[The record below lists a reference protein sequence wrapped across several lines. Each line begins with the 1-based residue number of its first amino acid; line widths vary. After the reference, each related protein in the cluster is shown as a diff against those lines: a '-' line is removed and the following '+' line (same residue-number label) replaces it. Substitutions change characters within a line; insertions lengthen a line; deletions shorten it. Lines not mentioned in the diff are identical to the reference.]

1 MWLNCHTFYS
11 LKYGTL
17 SVEQLLQLAAQHGA
31 GTVVVTDINNS
42 TGVLECLHYCKENK
56 LDLKVLAGIEFRCK
70 EAFNYLYTGIAKNH
84 HGFSFL
90 NEFLT
95 EHNLSGKP
103 LPARPP
109 QSEHVYWIYRLKSFP
124 ANLKEKEFVGASLND
139 ILRLYKYKGL
149 EEKLLFFHPVSFEK
163 AEHFEVHKH
172 LRAIS
177 FNTLISKL
185 SPEQHAFKNEFFID
199 KSALEKRL
207 EGYEFLLQNA
217 EALISDCSFDF
228 EFKGNKNKKLFTK
241 SAEAD
246 TWLLKRLAYSGLEKR
261 YGTNV
266 PNAKTRIDHELKI
279 INDMGFASYFLIT
292 WDIVRF
298 SMSQNIYHVGRGS
311 GANSVVAYCLKITD
325 VDPIELDLYF
335 ERFLNPE
342 RSVPPD
348 FDIDYCWKDRDTVLD
363 YVFKKYG
370 KKHTALLGTVTNF
383 KDRSVIRELGKVF
396 GLPKQQIEVLV
407 NLPEEK
413 IKTIL
418 NREKDRE
425 RNHNKTEEEKE
436 LQISTMIFKIAESIQ
451 RTPNYRSIHAGG
463 ILISEL
469 PLSYYTALDL
479 PPKGYPTVQ
488 WDMHTAEEIGFEK
501 LDILSQRGIGH
512 INDATKLIQ
521 KNQGIALDIHDI
533 KRFKEDL
540 KVKAHL
546 KNGDTIGCF
555 YVESPAMR
563 GLLRKLKCDT
573 YIMLTAAS
581 SIIRP
586 GVASSGMMKEFIRRF
601 HDQENIQYAHPI
613 MEEQLKETFGVM
625 IYQEDVLK
633 IGHHYGGLNLAE
645 ADMLR
650 RLMSGKK
657 RGVQHLITIKKKF
670 FENCKAK
677 GYDETV
683 SETIWYQ
690 MESFA
695 GFSFSKAHSAS
706 YAVESYQ
713 SLYLKAHYPLE
724 FIVAVINNFGGFY
737 RTWVYIYEA
746 KKLGGIVHLPC
757 VNNSE
762 NLTTLYG
769 KEIYLGFIHVKSLEK
784 NTVERIIKER
794 QEGGIYKD
802 FSDLVSRTQIKLEQ
816 LLLLIKSGSCR
827 IFNNN
832 KKTLYWNSYYILGKE
847 TGKPESTLKM
857 FSEPAKQFFL
867 PKLAGSFVED
877 LFDELALFGF
887 PITNNFY
894 SLIKTPFR
902 GDLLTK
908 ALIDHI
914 GKTVRLMGNFVNE
927 RVVYT
932 KKGERMAFGTFIDA
946 VGDLFD
952 TVHFPDVYSK
962 FRFEGI
968 GIYLIEGVVIEEFGF
983 PMLEVKRMGKVKI
996 MNQDDAV
1003 GLLAQSPNKT
1013 FLGPYVPA
1021 YNT

>member
-17 SVEQLLQLAAQHGA
+17 SVEQLLQQAAQHGA
-31 GTVVVTDINNS
+31 GTIVITDINNS
-42 TGVLECLHYCKENK
+42 TGVLESLHHCKEHK
-56 LDLKVLAGIEFRCK
+56 LDLKLLAGIEFRGK
-70 EAFNYLYTGIAKNH
+70 EEFNYLYTGIARNH

-103 LPARPP
+103 LPAQPP
-109 QSEHVYWIYRLKSFP
+109 QSEHVYWIYRFKNFP
-124 ANLKEKEFVGASLND
+124 VDLKENEFVGAGLND
-139 ILRLYKYKGL
+139 TLRLYRYKSL
-149 EEKLLFFHPVSFEK
+149 ENKLVFFHPVSFAE

-177 FNTLISKL
+177 LNTLISKL
-185 SPEQHAFKNEFFID
+185 TPEQHAFNNEFFID
-199 KSALEKRL
+199 KKDLEKRL
-207 EGYEFLLQNA
+207 EGYEFLLENA
-217 EALISDCSFDF
+217 GTLISNCSFDF
-228 EFKGNKNKKLFTK
+228 EFKGNKNKKLFAK

-246 TWLLKRLAYSGLEKR
+246 TWLLKRLTYSGLEKR
-261 YGTNV
+261 YGTSV
-266 PNAKTRIDHELKI
+266 PNAKARVDHELKI

-292 WDIVRF
+292 WDIIRF

-363 YVFKKYG
+363 YVFEKYG
-370 KKHTALLGTVTNF
+370 AKHTALLGTVTNF
-383 KDRSVIRELGKVF
+383 KDRSMVRELGKVF
-396 GLPKQQIEVLV
+396 GLPKQQIEALV
-407 NLPEEK
+407 NMPEEK
-413 IKTIL
+413 VEVALK
-418 NREKDRE
+418 
-425 RNHNKTEEEKE
+425 NKEFDE
-436 LQISTMIFKIAESIQ
+436 ISTMIFKIGASLQ
-451 RTPNYRSIHAGG
+451 HTPNYRSIHAGG

-512 INDATKLIQ
+512 INDATKLIL
-521 KNQGIALDIHDI
+521 KNQGIELDIHDI
-533 KRFKEDL
+533 KRFKEDA
-540 KVKAHL
+540 KVKEHL

-613 MEEQLKETFGVM
+613 MKEQLKETFGVM

-657 RGVQHLITIKKKF
+657 RGVQHLINIKKNF
-670 FENCKAK
+670 FNNCKAK
-677 GYDETV
+677 GYDEKV

-713 SLYLKAHYPLE
+713 SLFLKAHYPLE

-746 KKLGGIVHLPC
+746 KKLGGNVNLPC

-762 NLTTLYG
+762 NLTTLLG
-769 KEIYLGFIHVKSLEK
+769 KDIYLGFIHVKSLEK

-794 QEGGIYKD
+794 EEGGVYID
-802 FSDLVSRTQIKLEQ
+802 ISDLISRTKIKLEQ
-816 LLLLIKSGSCR
+816 LLILIKSGACR
-827 IFNNN
+827 IFDNN

-847 TGKPESTLKM
+847 MGKPEATLKM

-867 PKLAGSFVED
+867 PKLAGSFIED
-877 LFDELALFGF
+877 LFDELILFGF
-887 PITNNFY
+887 PITNDFY

-908 ALIDHI
+908 ALIDHTD
-914 GKTVRLMGNFVNE
+914 KTVRLMGNFVNE

-932 KKGERMAFGTFIDA
+932 KRGDRMAFGTFIDA
-946 VGDLFD
+946 VGDFFD

-962 FRFEGI
+962 YRFEGI
-968 GIYLIEGVVIEEFGF
+968 GIYLIKGKITEEFGF
-983 PMLEVKRMGKVKI
+983 PMLQVEQMGKVKI
-996 MNQDDAV
+996 MNQDDAI
-1003 GLLAQSPNKT
+1003 GLLERSPNKA
-1013 FLGPYVPA
+1013 FLGPYIPA
-1021 YNT
+1021 YTT

>member
-17 SVEQLLQLAAQHGA
+17 SVEQLLQLAAQHNA
-31 GTVVVTDINNS
+31 ETVVITDINNS
-42 TGVLECLHYCKENK
+42 TGVLESLHHCKEHK
-56 LDLKVLAGIEFRCK
+56 LDLKILAGIEFRGK
-70 EAFNYLYTGIAKNH
+70 EEFNYLYTGIAKNE

-90 NEFLT
+90 NEFLS

-103 LPARPP
+103 LPAQPP
-109 QSEHVYWIYRLKSFP
+109 QSEHVYWIYRLKNFP
-124 ANLKEKEFVGASLND
+124 ADLKENEFVGVGLND
-139 ILRLYKYKGL
+139 ILRLYRYKDL
-149 EEKLLFFHPVSFEK
+149 EDKLIFFHPVSFAE

-177 FNTLISKL
+177 LNTLISKL
-185 SPEQHAFKNEFFID
+185 TPEQHAFKNEFFID
-199 KSALEKRL
+199 KKALQKRL
-207 EGYEFLLQNA
+207 EGYEFLLDNA
-217 EALISDCSFDF
+217 EGLISNCRFDF

-261 YGTNV
+261 YGTIV
-266 PNAKTRIDHELKI
+266 PNAKTRVDHELKI
-279 INDMGFASYFLIT
+279 INEMGFASYFLIT

-298 SMSQNIYHVGRGS
+298 SMGQNIYHVGRGS

-363 YVFKKYG
+363 YVFNKYG

-383 KDRSVIRELGKVF
+383 KDRSMVRELGKVF
-396 GLPKQQIEVLV
+396 GLPKQQIETLV
-407 NLPEEK
+407 NMPEEK
-413 IKTIL
+413 VEAALK
-418 NREKDRE
+418 
-425 RNHNKTEEEKE
+425 NKEFDE
-436 LQISTMIFKIAESIQ
+436 ISTTIFKIGASLQ
-451 RTPNYRSIHAGG
+451 HTPNYRSIHAGG

-512 INDATKLIQ
+512 INDATILIL
-521 KNQGIALDIHDI
+521 KNQGITLDIHDI

-540 KVKAHL
+540 KVKEHL
-546 KNGDTIGCF
+546 KNGNTIGCF

-563 GLLRKLKCDT
+563 GLLRKLKCNT

-601 HDQENIQYAHPI
+601 HDQENIKYAHPV

-657 RGVQHLITIKKKF
+657 RGMQHLVNIKKKF
-670 FENCKAK
+670 FANCKAK
-677 GYDETV
+677 GYDEAV

-746 KKLGGIVHLPC
+746 KKLGGNVHLPC
-757 VNNSE
+757 VNNSD
-762 NLTTLYG
+762 NLTTLFG

-794 QEGGIYKD
+794 EVGGVYLD

-816 LLLLIKSGSCR
+816 LLILIKSGACR
-827 IFNNN
+827 IFDNN

-857 FSEPAKQFFL
+857 FCEPAKQFFL
-867 PKLAGSFVED
+867 PKLPGSFVED

-887 PITNNFY
+887 PITNDFY

-902 GDLLTK
+902 GDLLAK
-908 ALIDHI
+908 ALIGHT

-932 KKGERMAFGTFIDA
+932 KRGERMAFGTFIDA

-962 FRFEGI
+962 HRFEGI
-968 GIYLIEGVVIEEFGF
+968 GIYLIEGVITEEFGF
-983 PMLEVKRMGKVKI
+983 PMLEAKRMGKVKI
-996 MNQDDAV
+996 MNQDDAIE
-1003 GLLAQSPNKT
+1003 LLAKSPNKT
-1013 FLGPYVPA
+1013 FLGPYTPA

>member
-17 SVEQLLQLAAQHGA
+17 SVEQLLQRAAQHGA
-31 GTVVVTDINNS
+31 GAIVVTDINNS
-42 TGVLECLHYCKENK
+42 TGVLECLSYCKENK
-56 LDLKVLAGIEFRCK
+56 LNLKVLAGIEFRGK
-70 EAFNYLYTGIAKNH
+70 EEFNYLYTGIAKNH

-95 EHNLSGKP
+95 EHNLSGNP
-103 LPARPP
+103 LPSRPP
-109 QSEHVYWIYRLKSFP
+109 QSEHVYWIYRLQNFP
-124 ANLKEKEFVGASLND
+124 AELKENEFIGAGLND
-139 ILRLYKYKGL
+139 ILRLFRYKNT
-149 EEKLLFFHPVSFEK
+149 EEKMVFFHPVSFAR
-163 AEHFEVHKH
+163 AEDFETHKH

-177 FNTLISKL
+177 LNTLISKL
-185 SPEQHAFKNEFFID
+185 TPDQHAKENEFFID
-199 KSALEKRL
+199 RASLEKRL
-207 EGYEFLLQNA
+207 EGYEFLLENA
-217 EALISDCSFDF
+217 KKLLSECAFDV

-246 TWLLKRLAYSGLEKR
+246 TWLLKRLAYAGLEKR
-261 YGTNV
+261 YGTIV
-266 PNAKTRIDHELKI
+266 PNEKTRVDHELKI
-279 INDMGFASYFLIT
+279 INDLGFASYFLIT
-292 WDIVRF
+292 WDIIRY
-298 SMSQNIYHVGRGS
+298 SMSQGIYHVGRGS

-325 VDPIELDLYF
+325 VDPVALDLYF

-348 FDIDYCWKDRDTVLD
+348 FDIDYCWKDRDCVLD
-363 YVFKKYG
+363 YVFNKYG
-370 KKHTALLGTVTNF
+370 PKHTALLGTITNF
-383 KDRSVIRELGKVF
+383 KDRSMVRELGKVF
-396 GLPKQQIEVLV
+396 GLPKQQIENLV
-407 NLPEEK
+407 NMPEEK
-413 IKTIL
+413 IEAALKK
-418 NREKDRE
+418 N
-425 RNHNKTEEEKE
+425 E
-436 LQISTMIFKIAESIQ
+436 LDEISTMIFKIGSNLQ

-488 WDMHTAEEIGFEK
+488 WDMHLAEEIGFEK

-512 INDATKLIQ
+512 INDAVKLIK
-521 KNQGIALDIHDI
+521 KNKGINIDIH
-533 KRFKEDL
+533 
-540 KVKAHL
+540 KVKDFMEDPKIKEHL
-546 KNGDTIGCF
+546 RNGDSIGCF

-573 YIMLTAAS
+573 YLMLTAAS

-601 HDQENIQYAHPI
+601 HNQDTIQYAHPI

-657 RGVQHLITIKKKF
+657 RGVQHLKSIRQKF
-670 FENCKAK
+670 FANCAAK
-677 GYDETV
+677 GYDKSV

-713 SLYLKAHYPLE
+713 SLYLKVHYPLE

-746 KKLGGIVHLPC
+746 KKLGGNLHLPC

-769 KEIYLGFIHVKSLEK
+769 TDIYLGFIHVKSLEK
-784 NTVERIIKER
+784 NCMDEVVLERNLEGPYLSLEDLIER
-794 QEGGIYKD
+794 TKI
-802 FSDLVSRTQIKLEQ
+802 RLEQ
-816 LLLLIKSGSCR
+816 LLLLIKSGACR
-827 IFNNN
+827 IFDNS
-832 KKTLYWNSYYILGKE
+832 KKNLYWKAYFILGKE
-847 TGKPESTLKM
+847 TKKPEVSLSL
-857 FSEPAKQFFL
+857 FREPASSFFL
-867 PKLAGSFVED
+867 PKLPSSFIED
-877 LFDELALFGF
+877 LYDELALFGF
-887 PITNNFY
+887 PISKDFY

-902 GDLLTK
+902 GDILTK
-908 ALIDHI
+908 DLIDNVD
-914 GKTVRLMGNFVNE
+914 KTVRLMGNFVNE

-932 KKGERMAFGTFIDA
+932 KHGDRMAFGTFIDA
-946 VGDLFD
+946 VGDFFD
-952 TVHFPDVYSK
+952 TVHFPAVYSQY
-962 FRFEGI
+962 RFEGI
-968 GIYLIEGVVIEEFGF
+968 GVYLIKGKITEEFGF
-983 PMLEVKRMGKVKI
+983 PMLQVEQMAKVKI
-996 MNQDDAV
+996 MNQDEAPE
-1003 GLLAQSPNKT
+1003 LLSRSPNKAL
-1013 FLGPYVPA
+1013 LGPYKTE
-1021 YNT
+1021 YDL

>member
-17 SVEQLLQLAAQHGA
+17 SVEQLLQLAAQHDA
-31 GTVVVTDINNS
+31 GTIVVTDINNS
-42 TGVLECLHYCKENK
+42 SGILEAIRTCQEKE
-56 LDLKVLAGIEFRCK
+56 LPLKILAGIEFRGK
-70 EAFNYLYTGIAKNH
+70 TSFDYLYTGIAKNN

-95 EHNLSGKP
+95 DHNLSGKP
-103 LPARPP
+103 LPAQPP
-109 QSEHVYWIYRLKSFP
+109 KSPNVYWIYRLKNFP
-124 ANLKEKEFVGASLND
+124 SVLQENEFIGAGLND
-139 ILRLYKYKGL
+139 ILRLFRYKDL
-149 EEKLLFFHPVSFEK
+149 EDKMVFFHPVSF
-163 AEHFEVHKH
+163 AEAGHFEVHKH

-177 FNTLISKL
+177 LNTLISKL
-185 SPEQHAFKNEFFID
+185 TPEQHASNNEFFID
-199 KSALEKRL
+199 KTALQKRL
-207 EGYEFLLQNA
+207 EGYEFLLENA
-217 EALISDCSFDF
+217 GKLISNCSF
-228 EFKGNKNKKLFTK
+228 EFNFRESKNKKVFLGSMEEDK
-241 SAEAD
+241 A
-246 TWLLKRLAYSGLEKR
+246 LLEKLAYEGLEKR
-261 YGTNV
+261 LGTNV
-266 PNAKTRIDHELKI
+266 PNAKARIDHELEI
-279 INDMGFASYFLIT
+279 INKMGFASYFLIT

-298 SMSQNIYHVGRGS
+298 SMSQGIYHVGRGS

-348 FDIDYCWKDRDTVLD
+348 FDIDYCWRDRDVVLD

-370 KKHTALLGTVTNF
+370 PKHTALLGTVTNF
-383 KDRSVIRELGKVF
+383 KDRSMIRELGKVF
-396 GLPKQQIEVLV
+396 GLPKQQIETLA
-407 NLPEEK
+407 NMPEEK
-413 IKTIL
+413 VEAALK
-418 NREKDRE
+418 
-425 RNHNKTEEEKE
+425 NKEFDE
-436 LQISTMIFKIAESIQ
+436 ISTMIFKIGANLQ
-451 RTPNYRSIHAGG
+451 YTPNYRSIHAGG

-512 INDATKLIQ
+512 INDAVKLIQ
-521 KNQGIALDIHDI
+521 KNKGIAIDIHDI
-533 KRFKEDL
+533 KKFKEDP
-540 KVKAHL
+540 KIKEHL
-546 KNGDTIGCF
+546 RNGDSIGCF

-563 GLLRKLKCDT
+563 GLLRKLKCDS
-573 YIMLTAAS
+573 YLMLTAAS

-601 HDQENIQYAHPI
+601 HNQKNIPYAHPI
-613 MEEQLKETFGVM
+613 MKEQLSETFGVM

-657 RGVQHLITIKKKF
+657 RGTQHLINIKKKF
-670 FENCKAK
+670 FDNCAAK
-677 GYDETV
+677 GYDKNI
-683 SETIWYQ
+683 SEIIWYQ
-690 MESFA
+690 VESFA

-713 SLYLKAHYPLE
+713 SLYLKAYYPLE
-724 FIVAVINNFGGFY
+724 FIVGVINNFGGFY

-746 KKLGGIVHLPC
+746 KKLGGTVHLPC

-769 KEIYLGFIHVKSLEK
+769 SDIYLGFIHVKSLEK
-784 NTVERIIKER
+784 NIIQILIKER
-794 QEGGIYKD
+794 EEGGVYRD
-802 FSDLVSRTQIKLEQ
+802 FADFISRTKIKLEQ
-816 LLLLIKSGSCR
+816 LLILIKCGACR
-827 IFNNN
+827 IFDTN
-832 KKTLYWNSYYILGKE
+832 KKSLYWNAYYILGKE
-847 TGKPESTLKM
+847 VSKPESTLKL
-857 FSEPAKQFFL
+857 FAEPAKQFFL
-867 PKLAGSFVED
+867 PKLPASFVDD

-887 PITNNFY
+887 PITNDFY

-908 ALIDHI
+908 DLLSNT
-914 GKTVRLMGNFVNE
+914 GKTVRVMGNFVNE

-932 KKGERMAFGTFIDA
+932 KLGYRMAFGTFIDA
-946 VGDLFD
+946 VGDFFD
-952 TVHFPDVYSK
+952 TVHFPDVYSQY
-962 FRFEGI
+962 RFEGI
-968 GIYLIEGVVIEEFGF
+968 GVYLIEGIITEEFGF
-983 PMLEVKRMGKVKI
+983 PMLEAKRMGKVKI
-996 MNQDDAV
+996 MNQDDAIE
-1003 GLLAQSPNKT
+1003 LLAQSPNKGS
-1013 FLGPYVPA
+1013 LGPYLPA
-1021 YNT
+1021 YSI

>member
-17 SVEQLLQLAAQHGA
+17 SVEQLLQLATQHGA
-31 GTVVVTDINNS
+31 GTIVVTDINNS
-42 TGVLECLHYCKENK
+42 TGVLECLQYCQNNK
-56 LDLKVLAGIEFRCK
+56 LDLKILAGIEFRGK
-70 EAFNYLYTGIAKNH
+70 EDFNYLYTGIAKDH

-103 LPARPP
+103 LPAQPP
-109 QSEHVYWIYRLKSFP
+109 QSENVYWIYRLKNFP
-124 ANLKEKEFVGASLND
+124 AVLKENEFVGAGLND
-139 ILRLYKYKGL
+139 ILRLYRYKGL
-149 EEKLLFFHPVSFEK
+149 QDKLLFFHPVSFAG
-163 AEHFEVHKH
+163 AEHYEVHKH

-177 FNTLISKL
+177 LNTLISKL
-185 SPEQHAFKNEFFID
+185 TPEQHAFANEFFID
-199 KSALEKRL
+199 KPALEKRL
-207 EGYEFLLQNA
+207 EGYEFLLDNA
-217 EALISDCSFDF
+217 VKLISNCSF
-228 EFKGNKNKKLFTK
+228 EFKFAGNKNKKLFTK

-246 TWLLKRLAYSGLEKR
+246 TWLLKRLAYKGLEKR
-261 YGTNV
+261 YGTIV
-266 PNAKTRIDHELKI
+266 PNAKARVDHELKI

-292 WDIVRF
+292 WDIIRF
-298 SMSQNIYHVGRGS
+298 SMSRDIYHVGRGS

-325 VDPIELDLYF
+325 VDPIKLDLYF
-335 ERFLNPE
+335 ERFLNPK

-370 KKHTALLGTVTNF
+370 KKYTALLGTVTNF
-383 KDRSVIRELGKVF
+383 KDRSMVRELGKVF
-396 GLPKQQIEVLV
+396 GLPKQQIETLV
-407 NLPEEK
+407 NMPEEK
-413 IKTIL
+413 VEAALK
-418 NREKDRE
+418 NDGFDE
-425 RNHNKTEEEKE
+425 
-436 LQISTMIFKIAESIQ
+436 ISTMIFKIGASLQ
-451 RTPNYRSIHAGG
+451 HTPNYRSIHAGG
-463 ILISEL
+463 VLISEL

-512 INDATKLIQ
+512 INDAVKLIK
-521 KNQGIALDIHDI
+521 KNKGIDVDIHNVKDFVEDEKI
-533 KRFKEDL
+533 KEYLR
-540 KVKAHL
+540 
-546 KNGDTIGCF
+546 NGDSIGCF

-573 YIMLTAAS
+573 YLMLTAAS

-657 RGVQHLITIKKKF
+657 RGVQHLKDIKEKF
-670 FENCKAK
+670 FNNCRAK
-677 GYDETV
+677 GYDEKV

-713 SLYLKAHYPLE
+713 SLFLKAHYPLE

-746 KKLGGIVHLPC
+746 KKLGGNVHLPC
-757 VNNSE
+757 VNNSGH
-762 NLTTLYG
+762 LTILYG
-769 KEIYLGFIHVKSLEK
+769 SDIYLGFIHVKSLEK
-784 NTVERIIKER
+784 NTIEKIIKER
-794 QEGGIYKD
+794 EEGGDYID
-802 FSDLVSRTQIKLEQ
+802 ISNLICRTKIKLEQ
-816 LLLLIKSGSCR
+816 LLILIKSGACR
-827 IFNNN
+827 IFDSN
-832 KKTLYWNSYYILGKE
+832 KKILYWNSYYILGKE
-847 TGKPESTLKM
+847 MGKPEATLKM

-867 PKLAGSFVED
+867 PKLPVSFIED

-887 PITNNFY
+887 PITNDFY
-894 SLIKTPFR
+894 NLIKTPFR

-908 ALIDHI
+908 ALIDHT

-932 KKGERMAFGTFIDA
+932 KHGHRMAFGTFIDA
-946 VGDLFD
+946 VGDFFD
-952 TVHFPDVYSK
+952 TVHFPEVYSK

-968 GIYLIEGVVIEEFGF
+968 GIYLIKGKITEEFGF
-983 PMLEVKRMGKVKI
+983 PMLQVEQMGKVKI
-996 MNQDDAV
+996 MNQDDAIE
-1003 GLLAQSPNKT
+1003 LLARSPNKT

-1021 YNT
+1021 YIT